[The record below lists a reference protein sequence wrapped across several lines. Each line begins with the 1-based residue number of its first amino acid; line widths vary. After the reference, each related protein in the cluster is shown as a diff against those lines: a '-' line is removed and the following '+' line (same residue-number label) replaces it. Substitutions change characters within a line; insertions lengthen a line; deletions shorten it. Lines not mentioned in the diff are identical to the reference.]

1 MLCNMSSLTVRMNG
15 LSEEKSDQIKTFQFK
30 LIQVEVER
38 YIFMKKFELWST
50 SLTSGGIC

>member
-1 MLCNMSSLTVRMNG
+1 MSSLTVRMNG

-38 YIFMKKFELWST
+38 YIFMKKFELWSA